1 MRLPGFSLITA
12 ETEIRHTDYRIDNI
26 DICIQLNA
34 SEYEKENRMM
44 MKCAYRLA
52 SPFLL
57 SCLLLLGG
65 LGGCAKTQQMHEPL
79 KTGFLEDYSMLR
91 PGQEGEA
98 LLVYKKPKVNWKL
111 YDKAMVD
118 SVTIWREKNSP
129 LKEEWEADL
138 QRLAD
143 YFWDKVVKALM
154 PNYKIVN
161 KPGPGVMRVT
171 VAITEA
177 EASNPT
183 MDTISSVLPPTR
195 LLTGAKGVVGGGKP
209 GFVGAASVEAK
220 ITDAQTGELLMAG
233 VDRRAGTKSLSGS
246 TNSWSD
252 VEEAYQYWAKKLKY
266 RLCRERGEMGC
277 IKPEE

>member
-1 MRLPGFSLITA
+1 MR
-12 ETEIRHTDYRIDNI
+12 
-26 DICIQLNA
+26 
-34 SEYEKENRMM
+34 
-44 MKCAYRLA
+44 MKCAHRLA
-52 SPFLL
+52 SPLVL
-57 SCLLLLGG
+57 SCVVLLGG

-79 KTGFLEDYSMLR
+79 KTGFLGDYSMLR

-98 LLVYKKPKVNWKL
+98 LLVYKNPKVDWKS

-118 SVTIWREKNSP
+118 SVTIWRDKDSP
-129 LKEEWEADL
+129 LKEEWKADL

-183 MDTISSVLPPTR
+183 MDTISSVLPPAR
-195 LLTGAKGVVGGGKP
+195 LLTGAKGVVGEGKP
-209 GFVGAASVEAK
+209 GFAGAASVEAK

-277 IKPEE
+277 IEPEE